1 MAAVARKGDA
11 VKTNHDCAAAT
22 TIATGS
28 SDVLI
33 NGIGAATVGDKTASH
48 AVSGRYCEVF
58 HVYTLSSG
66 SSSVFVN
73 GKALLRVG
81 DGGSEKVS
89 AGSGTV
95 SAG

>member
-1 MAAVARKGDA
+1 MAAVARIGDS
-11 VKTNHDCAAAT
+11 VSTHHGCAAAT

-33 NGIGAATVGDKTASH
+33 DGIGAARVGDVTAVH
-48 AVSGRYCEVF
+48 AYTGRYCEVP
-58 HVYTLSSG
+58 HTYTLSSG
-66 SSSVFVN
+66 SGTVFIN

-81 DGGSEKVS
+81 DGGSETVS

>member
-1 MAAVARKGDA
+1 MPGVARIGDA
-11 VKTNHDCAAAT
+11 VATNHGCAPTT
-22 TIATGS
+22 TIASGS

-33 NGIGAATVGDKTASH
+33 DGIGAATVGDKTASH
-48 AVSGRYCEVF
+48 AVSGRYCEVL
-58 HVYTLSSG
+58 HTYTLSSG

>member
-1 MAAVARKGDA
+1 MAAVARIGDS
-11 VKTNHDCAAAT
+11 VKTNHGCAAAT

-33 NGIGAATVGDKTASH
+33 DGIGAATVGSNSVSH

-58 HVYTLSSG
+58 HVYTFSSG
-66 SSSVFVN
+66 SNSVFVN

-81 DGGSEKVS
+81 DGGTETVS

>member
-1 MAAVARKGDA
+1 MAAVARLGDS
-11 VKTNHDCAAAT
+11 VSTNHGCSPTT
-22 TIATGS
+22 TIASAS
-28 SDVLI
+28 SDVFI
-33 NGIGAATVGDKTASH
+33 DGIGAATVGDVTAVH
-48 AVSGRYCEVF
+48 QYTGRHCEVP

-66 SSSVFVN
+66 SGTVFVD

-81 DGGSEKVS
+81 DGGSETVS

>member
-1 MAAVARKGDA
+1 MAGVARIGDA
-11 VKTNHDCAAAT
+11 VTTNHGCAAAT

-33 NGIGAATVGDKTASH
+33 DGIGAATVGDTTASH
-48 AVSGRYCEVF
+48 AVSGRHCEVF

-81 DGGSEKVS
+81 DGGSETIS

>member
-1 MAAVARKGDA
+1 MAAVARIGDA
-11 VKTNHDCAAAT
+11 VKTNHGCAAAT

-28 SDVLI
+28 SNVFI
-33 NGIGAATVGDKTASH
+33 NGIGAATAGDTTASH

-66 SSSVFVN
+66 SSGVFVN

-81 DGGSEKVS
+81 DGGTEKVS
-89 AGSGTV
+89 AGSANV
-95 SAG
+95 AAG